1 MSNLVIVALPSKDDY
16 VNKISSEKVAHMTL
30 LFLGDDASKVK
41 NLSLILD
48 FVKHASET
56 SLMRFGMEVDHRG
69 ELGPDLADVLFFS
82 KNKWSGFE
90 TVRDYRSYLLKNDNI
105 RAAYDAAQQH
115 PEWNPHLTLGYPD
128 TPANPD
134 ERDYPGINYVD
145 FDRIAVWFGDYE
157 GIEFSLK
164 KYDWNLDVVMDSV
177 VDGEV
182 FVDDILDELFV
193 EDLLSHHG
201 ILGMKWGR
209 RKSQTSADQTVRDA
223 KWYKKT
229 HTANMITSYQGKTVR
244 RIGNE
249 AWKASK
255 PEVRALKKSP
265 EFSSREAK
273 RQIRKNKGN
282 YFPQGST
289 TKDTI
294 AVKYQHEVSKIW
306 MKHIREVA
314 PKHLQTSPSGKF
326 QDKLVIG
333 KDYWDVNVVEVKHA
347 NISNTGMDLRVRLIF
362 DEEGYIEDIVPMED
376 SMTQTT
382 DLIEDILSHHG
393 ILGMK
398 WGHRSSRSVGS
409 SRSERRAAKKVAKQD
424 KIFSKKSTS
433 LNTKIAMN
441 NAVAGAMEHK
451 QLPRI
456 NNKAV
461 YKKASAD
468 GTLNN
473 PNSPI
478 TKQYHKEIQSAY
490 VREINNFA
498 SGFTNASGTQKVV
511 AKESDSDALG
521 FKLTIVNVKHDDSS
535 IMVVKYIK
543 NSKGE
548 IIGFKVE
555 DDSLTQTSLIVED
568 ILSHHGV
575 LGMKWGRRSSSSG
588 PQSVSVR
595 DRGKK
600 FKATG
605 GAGHP
610 GHKDAVAP
618 RVSGRIAKKSGV
630 KALSNQQLEEYNK
643 RLNLEQNYK
652 RLSYNDKNAGQKFV
666 ARLLGK
672 TGQTQAEAAANQVA
686 AHQVK
691 KLMVKTAIVGA

>member
-105 RAAYDAAQQH
+105 RAAYESAQQF
-115 PEWNPHLTLGYPD
+115 PEWDPHLTLGYPD
-128 TPANPD
+128 TPAKPD

-157 GIEFSLK
+157 GIEFPLK
-164 KYDWNLDVVMDSV
+164 KYDWNLDVIMDNVS
-177 VDGEV
+177 DGEV
-182 FVDDILDELFV
+182 FVEDILDELFV

-209 RKSQTSADQTVRDA
+209 
-223 KWYKKT
+223 
-229 HTANMITSYQGKTVR
+229 
-244 RIGNE
+244 
-249 AWKASK
+249 
-255 PEVRALKKSP
+255 
-265 EFSSREAK
+265 
-273 RQIRKNKGN
+273 
-282 YFPQGST
+282 
-289 TKDTI
+289 
-294 AVKYQHEVSKIW
+294 
-306 MKHIREVA
+306 
-314 PKHLQTSPSGKF
+314 
-326 QDKLVIG
+326 
-333 KDYWDVNVVEVKHA
+333 
-347 NISNTGMDLRVRLIF
+347 
-362 DEEGYIEDIVPMED
+362 
-376 SMTQTT
+376 
-382 DLIEDILSHHG
+382 
-393 ILGMK
+393 
-398 WGHRSSRSVGS
+398 RSSRSVGS